1 MTSQQW
7 AMGKW
12 GALAVVVALM
22 FYLGVVGATMG
33 TFIVLALVMLA
44 GVGAWKDADK
54 RESEAK
60 AQELRGR

>member
-7 AMGKW
+7 
-12 GALAVVVALM
+12 
-22 FYLGVVGATMG
+22 VVGATMG

-44 GVGAWKDADK
+44 GVGAWKYADK